1 MSKVFVVRAVSPLHT
16 KKHFAWLCRGCA
28 GRAKYHS
35 ESPLWFWD
43 RAFAAQGTNGSS
55 GPVPSRTAT
64 MAPDF
69 ANSAPLKVFR
79 CGPQRNRACH
89 EMAACVDKPR

>member
-1 MSKVFVVRAVSPLHT
+1 MNAGIKGEVYRASRSGFGQAGLGTLNEVQAPASSAITSEVFVVKSVSPLHT
-16 KKHFAWLCRGCA
+16 KKHFAWLRPGCA

-55 GPVPSRTAT
+55 GPETTP
-64 MAPDF
+64 
-69 ANSAPLKVFR
+69 
-79 CGPQRNRACH
+79 
-89 EMAACVDKPR
+89 E